1 MNAVSSSEQCL
12 MREKMAG
19 RRAFYILSQEEMRE
33 REGKR
38 GICRYGQ

>member
-19 RRAFYILSQEEMRE
+19 RRAFYSVRKRRGKEE
-33 REGKR
+33 REEERKR
-38 GICRYGQ
+38 RRQ

>member
-19 RRAFYILSQEEMRE
+19 RRAFCILSQEEMRE
-33 REGKR
+33 EREREEYVGA
-38 GICRYGQ
+38 GQ